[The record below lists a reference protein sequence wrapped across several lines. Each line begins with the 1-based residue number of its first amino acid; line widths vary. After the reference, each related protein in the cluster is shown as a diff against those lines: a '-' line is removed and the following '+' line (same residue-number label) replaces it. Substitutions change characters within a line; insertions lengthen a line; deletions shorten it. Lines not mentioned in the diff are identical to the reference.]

1 MGNSAESSNADLPVT
16 CDVCG
21 TRIYAKASQI
31 GKQVRCPDCQTLQL
45 VKSPPPTPAK
55 PKPQYTGDE
64 YQLQEE
70 VPPSPKTESPRYT
83 RVVCEICSTAMNI
96 RVEHVGKRVR
106 FPDCGTPNLIKAPA
120 PKANE
125 FELPDVQDVVLE
137 EAPPANDHSKQVIA
151 ERLMS
156 NAAVELREAEAEDQQ
171 PISPEKTKL
180 LAFILQLKILP
191 VWITAAVGTIITWHL
206 IEVINDLTS
215 IVSLESIFA
224 VFLTI
229 ITAAFATA
237 LAGFI
242 APQLL
247 AITSFT
253 SDGFDRIPYWP
264 SHDLLDRFRS
274 ILMIANS
281 VALAAAPGMLLA
293 TLLSPLG
300 IPLWTGML
308 STLLLLPFILL
319 SMMDNDSAFLP
330 YSAVIHSSLS
340 TRRSSWNLFYLQSVG
355 LFAISA
361 FPAGLCWLL
370 HPMLGRVVLCF
381 AGAIYVVLYPF
392 LLGRLA
398 WMIGDIDPDDSWQG
412 VEFKASEESL

>member
-1 MGNSAESSNADLPVT
+1 MGNSAESSNADVPVT

-21 TRIYAKASQI
+21 TWIYAKASQI
-31 GKQVRCPDCQTLQL
+31 GKQLRCPDCQTLLL

-55 PKPQYTGDE
+55 PKPRYTGDE

-70 VPPSPKTESPRYT
+70 TSPSPKTESPRYT
-83 RVVCEICSTAMNI
+83 RVVCEICSTAMNV
-96 RVEHVGKRVR
+96 RVKHVGKRVSC
-106 FPDCGTPNLIKAPA
+106 PDCGTPNLIRAPA
-120 PKANE
+120 AKANE

-137 EAPPANDHSKQVIA
+137 EAPPAKDHSKQVIA

-156 NAAVELREAEAEDQQ
+156 KAADEIREAEEEDQQ

-191 VWITAAVGTIITWHL
+191 VWVIAAVGTIITWYL
-206 IEVINDLTS
+206 VDLINDLTS

-253 SDGFDRIPYWP
+253 
-264 SHDLLDRFRS
+264 
-274 ILMIANS
+274 
-281 VALAAAPGMLLA
+281 
-293 TLLSPLG
+293 
-300 IPLWTGML
+300 
-308 STLLLLPFILL
+308 
-319 SMMDNDSAFLP
+319 
-330 YSAVIHSSLS
+330 
-340 TRRSSWNLFYLQSVG
+340 
-355 LFAISA
+355 
-361 FPAGLCWLL
+361 
-370 HPMLGRVVLCF
+370 
-381 AGAIYVVLYPF
+381 
-392 LLGRLA
+392 
-398 WMIGDIDPDDSWQG
+398 
-412 VEFKASEESL
+412 